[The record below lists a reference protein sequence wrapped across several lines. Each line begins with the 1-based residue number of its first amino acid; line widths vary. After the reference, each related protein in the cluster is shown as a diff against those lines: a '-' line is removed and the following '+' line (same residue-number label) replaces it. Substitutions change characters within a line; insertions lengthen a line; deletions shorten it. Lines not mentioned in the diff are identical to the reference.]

1 MKLWVQHQ
9 HHQEPSSVLEQQIE
23 PYIISTCFPPLK
35 LCYYRCEKADKYC
48 PLNSCAY
55 ETVQG
60 LDTLRQQWWICA
72 PDTCISWMAP
82 PKGQVCWGGD
92 NQGMLPWLP
101 RHMQCPSPPR
111 AAGEH
116 TGIVPASYDYPFLM
130 QGQRSWSC
138 LMCIGK
144 LAAEDT

>member
-1 MKLWVQHQ
+1 MLEDCISSPCIMKLWVQHQ

-101 RHMQCPSPPR
+101 RHMQCPSPP
-111 AAGEH
+111 
-116 TGIVPASYDYPFLM
+116 VPLESTQALCLLLM
-130 QGQRSWSC
+130 
-138 LMCIGK
+138 
-144 LAAEDT
+144 TTHF